1 MNLEAKNL
9 KVTAVLDPAAVARLT
24 VPNGQ
29 PRITLK
35 ISAGGRTYTADLNA
49 KSLRRCIAAIAEA
62 GPDAMAIVLQGKLD
76 GTMILEAGIAAQ
88 PKTSKPAA
96 AA

>member
-1 MNLEAKNL
+1 VLG
-9 KVTAVLDPAAVARLT
+9 TAVVRVDSAAVARLT

-35 ISAGGRTYTADLNA
+35 ISAGGRTYAADINS

-62 GPDAMAIVLQGKLD
+62 EPGTVAIVLQGKLD
-76 GTMILEAGIAAQ
+76 GTTILEAGIAAQ
-88 PKTSKPAA
+88 PRTPKPAA
-96 AA
+96 AAA